1 MKNIMKFEIDNN
13 ISFLVTTMITI
24 IIMGCIFF
32 TGFHYSQLSL
42 VEKNNAAKGVNDLY
56 WKMAEEYNGEF
67 SDEMIKAVLEEYIHE
82 YQTIPVE
89 KRPFNLFA
97 SNIADVF
104 FPKDKDIYVE
114 MNDAIREGKE
124 ISIDEVGIY
133 SIKDTDFTS
142 FKTPLKLGNYVPWF
156 NFFKVSGYIFI
167 LASMVGIIIS
177 SLSFSNDS
185 SKKIDQLLFG

>member
-1 MKNIMKFEIDNN
+1 M
-13 ISFLVTTMITI
+13 
-24 IIMGCIFF
+24 

-89 KRPFNLFA
+89 KRPFIYSA

-133 SIKDTDFTS
+133 M
-142 FKTPLKLGNYVPWF
+142 Y
-156 NFFKVSGYIFI
+156 
-167 LASMVGIIIS
+167 
-177 SLSFSNDS
+177 
-185 SKKIDQLLFG
+185 